1 METAAKLVIS
11 DDNISEH
18 CKTLMKDFPFSAIQM
33 AIDTKAEHGLM
44 TMITNGE
51 AHVVDKLVQAKILSD
66 SIDEQP
72 NSVVSGESQVVF
84 LKQEVVKLTEFF
96 EKHLAPTVDLLVK
109 VIHGADS
116 RSVLLE
122 SGVAPDQFRCL
133 AKLLRAW
140 KARQCWNS
148 PVILI

>member
-1 METAAKLVIS
+1 MEGAAKLVIT

-18 CKTLMKDFPFSAIQM
+18 CKQLMKDFPYSALQM

-51 AHVVDKLVQAKILSD
+51 AHVVDKLVQAKCLFD
-66 SIDEQP
+66 RIDEQP
-72 NSVVSGESQVVF
+72 NSVVSGESHVVF
-84 LKQEVVKLTEFF
+84 LKQEVVKMTEFF
-96 EKHLAPTVDLLVK
+96 DTHLVSTVDPLVK
-109 VIHGADS
+109 LIHDADS

-122 SGVAPDQFRCL
+122 SGVAHDQFRCL

-140 KARQCWNS
+140 KARQC
-148 PVILI
+148 